1 MSTSRV
7 SKTGYRSGVDNKPS
21 IGKNE
26 IAAF

>member
-7 SKTGYRSGVDNKPS
+7 RKTGFRSGLENKPS